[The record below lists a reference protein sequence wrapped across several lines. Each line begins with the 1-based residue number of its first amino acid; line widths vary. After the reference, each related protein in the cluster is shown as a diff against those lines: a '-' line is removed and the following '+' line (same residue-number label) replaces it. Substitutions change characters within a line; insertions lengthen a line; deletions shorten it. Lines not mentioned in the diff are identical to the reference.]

1 MVRRMKTLLAL
12 AVSMLLA
19 TPVLAE
25 EAGFAERFAARNPL
39 TLAVLAS
46 EFPSDLTLLEVRLRA
61 IETLGQGDLIA
72 GAAAFNAVGEI
83 RKKYAPRIRFAP
95 PEALASLL
103 QATASFHEAVFAG
116 EGPAACGLF
125 AQNGTGTLF
134 QLSLSD
140 KYAAEIDRQSALFLE
155 AVVAAIERP
164 EAYGPTGEQDFA
176 TLLAVMGRA
185 GVPASYGVAI
195 ASGRPENDELCPALA
210 TMFKAAA
217 AFDAP
222 QGLRVRAD
230 LAQNLAGY

>member
-1 MVRRMKTLLAL
+1 MVPRMKTLIAL

-19 TPVLAE
+19 APVLAE

-39 TLAVLAS
+39 TLAVLES

-61 IETLGQGDLIA
+61 IETLGQGELVA
-72 GAAAFNAVGEI
+72 AAAFNAVGEI
-83 RKKYAPRIRFAP
+83 RRKYAPRIRFAP

-134 QLSLSD
+134 QLSLAD
-140 KYAAEIDRQSALFLE
+140 KYAAEIDRQTALFLE
-155 AVVAAIERP
+155 TVVAAIEQP
-164 EAYGPTGEQDFA
+164 ESYGPTGEQDFA
-176 TLLAVMGRA
+176 ALLAVMGRA

-217 AFDAP
+217 VFDTPA
-222 QGLRVRAD
+222 GLRVRAD